1 VARFFYARLKIFTK
15 NKIHPTFSM
24 IGSVFI
30 YVKILYNF
38 YEELAIRFLTIK
50 NKLLM
55 KNNYQIL
62 LLLAF
67 IASNNLGFSQKK
79 WSYGIEISGN
89 YSDNNFTTEA
99 EFRFKDIKSAFEQPK
114 FTQNF
119 GLSVEYRLNQKFVL
133 QTGLRWLNAGY
144 ATLPYKQNF
153 YGLSISL
160 EEVSGSYVIDH
171 FNSSYLDIPLSIKY
185 YPLPKAYIL
194 AGASVNFRLKEEITS
209 YNYNDVGELTSVI
222 TNFDQPSLIAS
233 QKGFYETPF
242 HYRDVNATV
251 RFGLGYDVSLFQ
263 KIKLSVQ
270 PTAEFFLL
278 NTTPRKTDYYNRQ
291 LYNVGL
297 TLLVTK
303 L

>member
-1 VARFFYARLKIFTK
+1 
-15 NKIHPTFSM
+15 
-24 IGSVFI
+24 
-30 YVKILYNF
+30 
-38 YEELAIRFLTIK
+38 
-50 NKLLM
+50 M
-55 KNNYQIL
+55 KNNYQII

-67 IASNNLGFSQKK
+67 IASINLGFSQKK
-79 WSYGIEISGN
+79 WTYGLEISGN

-99 EFRFKDIKSAFEQPK
+99 EFFHKDIKSAFEQPK
-114 FTQNF
+114 FTQNI

-144 ATLPYKQNF
+144 ATLPYKQGA
-153 YGLSISL
+153 YGFSISL
-160 EEVSGSYVIDH
+160 EEVSGSYIIDH

-194 AGASVNFRLKEEITS
+194 AGTSVNFRLKEQITS
-209 YNYNDVGELTSVI
+209 YNYNDFGELTSVF
-222 TNFDQPSLIAS
+222 TNYNQPSLIAS
-233 QKGFYETPF
+233 QKGFYETRF

-263 KIKLSVQ
+263 KIKLSIQ

-278 NTTPRKTDYYNRQ
+278 NTTPNKSDYYNRQ
-291 LYNVGL
+291 LYNIGL
-297 TLLVTK
+297 TLLATK

>member
-1 VARFFYARLKIFTK
+1 MK
-15 NKIHPTFSM
+15 
-24 IGSVFI
+24 GSVFT

-38 YEELAIRFLTIK
+38 YEELAIHFLTIK
-50 NKLLM
+50 NRLLM
-55 KNNYQIL
+55 KNNYRIL
-62 LLLAF
+62 VLLAF
-67 IASNNLGFSQKK
+67 IASTNLVFSQKK
-79 WSYGIEISGN
+79 WAYGIEISGN

-99 EFRFKDIKSAFEQPK
+99 EFPFKDIKSAFEQPK

-119 GLSVEYRLNQKFVL
+119 GLSVEYRLSQKFVL
-133 QTGLRWLNAGY
+133 QTGVRWLNAGY
-144 ATLPYKQNF
+144 ATLPYKQGF
-153 YGLSISL
+153 YGFSISL
-160 EEVSGSYVIDH
+160 EEVSGSHIIDH

-194 AGASVNFRLKEEITS
+194 AGASVNFRLKEQITS
-209 YNYNDVGELTSVI
+209 YNYNELGELTSVF
-222 TNFDQPSLIAS
+222 TNYNQPSLIAG
-233 QKGFYETPF
+233 QKGFYETRF

-251 RFGLGYDVSLFQ
+251 RFGLGYDISLLK

-278 NTTPRKTDYYNRQ
+278 NTTPNKSDYYNRQ

-297 TLLVTK
+297 TFLVTK